1 MKDVRKL
8 LGICALGFC
17 ALAGVALAQ
26 SKPAPAFDRL
36 KTLVGE
42 WEMKAEDGTTSRII
56 YKLISNGT
64 VLQESISGEGHEDG
78 MVTMYHLDGDSILA
92 THYCSAGNQ
101 PRLRAAAILGGDGE
115 ITFRLVDVSNR
126 KPNQE
131 GQIHGLVVRFQ
142 DANHFT
148 QEWTGEEKNKMT
160 ATIFRWQRKK

>member
-1 MKDVRKL
+1 MKGLRKL
-8 LGICALGFC
+8 LGICALGLC
-17 ALAGVALAQ
+17 TVAGIASAQ
-26 SKPAPAFDRL
+26 SKSAPAFERL

-42 WEMKAEDGTTSRII
+42 WEMKADDGTTSRNT

-64 VLQESISGEGHEDG
+64 VLQESISGAGHEDG

-101 PRLRAAAILGGDGE
+101 PRLRAVATLDSDGE

-126 KPNQE
+126 SPDQE
-131 GQIHGLVVRFQ
+131 GQIHGLVVRFPEE
-142 DANHFT
+142 NHFT

-160 ATIFRWQRKK
+160 TTIFRWTRKK